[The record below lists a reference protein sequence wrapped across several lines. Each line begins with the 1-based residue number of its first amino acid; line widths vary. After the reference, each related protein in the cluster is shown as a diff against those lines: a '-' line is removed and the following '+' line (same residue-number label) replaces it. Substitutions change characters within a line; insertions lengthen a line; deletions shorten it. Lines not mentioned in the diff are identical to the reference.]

1 VSLDRQSLG
10 YLLAFLSAAAGAV
23 RYNLAIF
30 ADERGFEFVPFLAC
44 ALAVGLLC
52 STAHVSL
59 RDGAKGFL
67 PLRGRWHFALLY
79 GLLMGWSALSHF
91 LALRFLNE
99 VVMTSLYQTV
109 VLVTIALAVWLLG
122 ERFTRTEWIAT
133 AVICAGIFLF
143 RPWEL
148 GNLRGMLL
156 ILSGILSAAF
166 ANIGA
171 KRWVQGTPPRV
182 LMVWR
187 NAIALLMVGTYVFFL
202 PTPTPTLPAIL
213 ACVAAGIVGPYLHGL
228 FFLQALERIDAAKA
242 VLTGRI
248 QPVIVFLLSWIL
260 LDRLP
265 KGNEIASAALL
276 VAGTLWLAAA
286 RQRG

>member
-1 VSLDRQSLG
+1 VSVDRRGLG
-10 YLLAFLSAAAGAV
+10 YLLALLSAVAGAV
-23 RYNLAIF
+23 RYNLAVF
-30 ADERGFEFVPFLAC
+30 ANERGFEFVPFLAY

-52 STAHVSL
+52 STAHVAL
-59 RDGAKGFL
+59 RDGPKGFL
-67 PLRGRWHFALLY
+67 PLRGRWRFALLY
-79 GLLMGWSALSHF
+79 GVLMGWSTLSHF

-99 VVMTSLYQTV
+99 VVMTSLFQTV

-143 RPWEL
+143 RPWSV
-148 GNLRGMLL
+148 GNVKGLL
-156 ILSGILSAAF
+156 VVLSGILAAAF
-166 ANIGA
+166 ANVGA

-187 NAIALLMVGTYVFFL
+187 NFVALCLVGTYVFFL
-202 PTPTPTLPAIL
+202 PAPTPTLAAIL
-213 ACVAAGIVGPYLHGL
+213 ACVVAGIVGPYLHGL

-242 VLTGRI
+242 VLMGRV

-260 LDRLP
+260 LSRLP
-265 KGNEIASAALL
+265 RGNEIASAAFL